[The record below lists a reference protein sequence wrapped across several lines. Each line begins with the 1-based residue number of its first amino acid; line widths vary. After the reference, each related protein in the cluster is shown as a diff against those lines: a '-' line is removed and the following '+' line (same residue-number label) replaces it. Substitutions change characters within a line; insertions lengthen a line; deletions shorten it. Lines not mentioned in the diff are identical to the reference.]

1 MPSNFNSRVQVKY
14 ITKEISEYVLHI
26 TLAQTQSSAVLTED
40 LAEAGGL
47 LALNTEA
54 VPAAAGYMTPDP
66 DLISS
71 TQPIP
76 DHIVSGVSVS
86 AANTSSYLQLGLE
99 FRTIH
104 YLMSAHMIVP
114 IQYLFCP
121 NSQHIL
127 LCQMARAKQQED
139 PMMREQ
145 LPGTPE

>member
-14 ITKEISEYVLHI
+14 ITKEISEYVLYI

-86 AANTSSYLQLGLE
+86 ASPTLAVICSLDWNLE
-99 FRTIH
+99 LH
-104 YLMSAHMIVP
+104 YFDDCTH
-114 IQYLFCP
+114 
-121 NSQHIL
+121 H
-127 LCQMARAKQQED
+127 K
-139 PMMREQ
+139 
-145 LPGTPE
+145 

>member
-1 MPSNFNSRVQVKY
+1 MPDYMPSNFNSRVQVKY
-14 ITKEISEYVLHI
+14 ITKEISEYVLYI

-76 DHIVSGVSVS
+76 DHIVSTDRETDQNNELVIPPLDGSGQ
-86 AANTSSYLQLGLE
+86 AARGLIDE
-99 FRTIH
+99 RSTTRD
-104 YLMSAHMIVP
+104 SRV
-114 IQYLFCP
+114 
-121 NSQHIL
+121 N
-127 LCQMARAKQQED
+127 
-139 PMMREQ
+139 
-145 LPGTPE
+145 

>member
-1 MPSNFNSRVQVKY
+1 M
-14 ITKEISEYVLHI
+14 
-26 TLAQTQSSAVLTED
+26 LTED

-86 AANTSSYLQLGLE
+86 A
-99 FRTIH
+99 
-104 YLMSAHMIVP
+104 SASKKLHPKVRNHGEGP
-114 IQYLFCP
+114 Y
-121 NSQHIL
+121 
-127 LCQMARAKQQED
+127 
-139 PMMREQ
+139 
-145 LPGTPE
+145 

>member
-1 MPSNFNSRVQVKY
+1 MSLY
-14 ITKEISEYVLHI
+14 I

-76 DHIVSGVSVS
+76 DHIVSGVS
-86 AANTSSYLQLGLE
+86 AAYKFDWSLLVLQK
-99 FRTIH
+99 
-104 YLMSAHMIVP
+104 VP
-114 IQYLFCP
+114 
-121 NSQHIL
+121 S
-127 LCQMARAKQQED
+127 E
-139 PMMREQ
+139 
-145 LPGTPE
+145 GS

>member
-14 ITKEISEYVLHI
+14 ITKEISEYVLYI
-26 TLAQTQSSAVLTED
+26 TPAQTQSSAVLTED

-86 AANTSSYLQLGLE
+86 AAYKFAWSLVLQK
-99 FRTIH
+99 
-104 YLMSAHMIVP
+104 VP
-114 IQYLFCP
+114 
-121 NSQHIL
+121 S
-127 LCQMARAKQQED
+127 E
-139 PMMREQ
+139 
-145 LPGTPE
+145 GS

>member
-14 ITKEISEYVLHI
+14 ITKEISEYVLYI

-76 DHIVSGVSVS
+76 DHIVSGVIVS
-86 AANTSSYLQLGLE
+86 AAYKFDL
-99 FRTIH
+99 
-104 YLMSAHMIVP
+104 VP
-114 IQYLFCP
+114 QI
-121 NSQHIL
+121 
-127 LCQMARAKQQED
+127 D
-139 PMMREQ
+139 PSVKLYNHGEG
-145 LPGTPE
+145 PY

>member
-1 MPSNFNSRVQVKY
+1 M
-14 ITKEISEYVLHI
+14 
-26 TLAQTQSSAVLTED
+26 LTED

-86 AANTSSYLQLGLE
+86 ASASKSYIRSKSEG
-99 FRTIH
+99 
-104 YLMSAHMIVP
+104 S
-114 IQYLFCP
+114 
-121 NSQHIL
+121 
-127 LCQMARAKQQED
+127 
-139 PMMREQ
+139 
-145 LPGTPE
+145 

>member
-14 ITKEISEYVLHI
+14 ITKQKISEYVLYI

-86 AANTSSYLQLGLE
+86 AAYKFAWSLVLQK
-99 FRTIH
+99 
-104 YLMSAHMIVP
+104 VP
-114 IQYLFCP
+114 
-121 NSQHIL
+121 S
-127 LCQMARAKQQED
+127 E
-139 PMMREQ
+139 
-145 LPGTPE
+145 GS